1 VKRLKKITILISH
14 IPNPRI
20 LKRIKALEKD
30 FKINLIY
37 WDRGHQGKE
46 SFDINPMHKIDRIS
60 IDAPRGQ
67 PVKRIAPLV
76 KYTFRALK
84 LLINTKPDIVHAANF
99 DMLFIANVYRV
110 ISRRNIKIFYEV
122 ADLPKYTFYNNVN
135 SIKSLIARLLQ
146 IIEKRMTNNISKL
159 ILTSPY
165 FWEVYFSN
173 FISKDKYM
181 FIPNTPSRTLFS
193 KYIKKEHERFTV
205 GFIGSVR
212 YVRELKMLIDA
223 AGEVSIDIE
232 VFIAGIGPGYQEIYE
247 YCRDKKYVK
256 IYGPYNYEKDIVY
269 LYEEIDCTYSVYNAQ
284 LENVKIALPNRL
296 YESIVC
302 EIPIIAS
309 KDTMLGE
316 FIVSKQIGTT
326 IAFDDK
332 EELKKQIYELATSK
346 KKLRFYQENCKR
358 IKHDYYYE
366 KNSQLLLNEYKIL

>member
-1 VKRLKKITILISH
+1 MKRLKKITILISH

-165 FWEVYFSN
+165 FWEKYFSK
-173 FISKDKYM
+173 FVDSDKYL
-181 FIPNTPSRTLFS
+181 FIPNAPYKELFNNYN
-193 KYIKKEHERFTV
+193 KVTNENFTI

-212 YVRELKMLIDA
+212 YVEQLKMLIDVVD
-223 AGEVSIDIE
+223 EIKDDIQ
-232 VFIAGIGPGYQEIYE
+232 VLIAGGGPGYEEILKFSE
-247 YCRDKKYVK
+247 GKEFVL
-256 IYGPYNYEKDIVY
+256 IYGPYNYEKEIVD
-269 LYEEIDCTYSVYNAQ
+269 LYGKLDCTYSVYDTRID
-284 LENVKIALPNRL
+284 NVRIALPNRL

-302 EIPIIAS
+302 EIPIIGA
-309 KDTMLGE
+309 KNTVLGQ
-316 FIVSKQIGTT
+316 FIEDNKIGVTVNSS
-326 IAFDDK
+326 DK
-332 EELKKQIYELATSK
+332 EELKTKLIDLINTKEILNSYKESCK
-346 KKLRFYQENCKR
+346 K
-358 IKHDYYYE
+358 IKEDYYYE
-366 KNSQLLLNEYKIL
+366 NNVNKLVREYKKL

>member
-1 VKRLKKITILISH
+1 MKKIAIIISH
-14 IPNPRI
+14 TPNPRI
-20 LKRIKALEKD
+20 LKRIKSLEND
-30 FKINLIY
+30 FIISLIY
-37 WDRGHQGKE
+37 WDRGQSIKRPFEINEKHKVTHITVNAAQG
-46 SFDINPMHKIDRIS
+46 NMVARI
-60 IDAPRGQ
+60 I
-67 PVKRIAPLV
+67 PLM
-76 KYTFRALK
+76 KYLIKVLR
-84 LLINTKPDIVHAANF
+84 LLITENPEIIHAANM
-99 DMLFIANVYRV
+99 DMLFIATTYR
-110 ISRRNIKIFYEV
+110 KIYNKKVKIIYEV
-122 ADLPKYTFYNNVN
+122 ADLPNYSVIHRIN
-135 SIKSLIARLLQ
+135 SIKSLTAVALQ
-146 IIEKRMTNNISKL
+146 WVEKRLTRGISKL

-165 FWEVYFSN
+165 FWEVYFSK